1 METGAIKNKQVRERE
16 YSKLKAEKKKLRAA
30 KRRRQQE
37 AEREGGSLGE
47 ASRKKPRTLE
57 NTRDAGGTRFATT
70 HRALEERA
78 KHGRRAV
85 ERLERLAELEPTRTK
100 GEA

>member
-1 METGAIKNKQVRERE
+1 MLDLA
-16 YSKLKAEKKKLRAA
+16 RARA
-30 KRRRQQE
+30 GGRAVECE
-37 AEREGGSLGE
+37 ARG
-47 ASRKKPRTLE
+47 PHT